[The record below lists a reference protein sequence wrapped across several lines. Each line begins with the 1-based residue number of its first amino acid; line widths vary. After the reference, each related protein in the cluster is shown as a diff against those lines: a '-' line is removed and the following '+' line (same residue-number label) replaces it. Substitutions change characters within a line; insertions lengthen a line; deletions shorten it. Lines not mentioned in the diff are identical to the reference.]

1 MLTLRSKNKLHN
13 IVKHSLIAGAF
24 LLIVILGAKI
34 DLDLGGLVSF
44 TLQTLFLGLAYYYL
58 PIRWRFI
65 LIVVYLGLGI
75 VGLAVFNGG
84 VGWAYFSSWP
94 MGFFV
99 GFVAMAFVSRP
110 MGNRFLP
117 VLGYFV
123 QIHLVIV
130 LLGVMWLAYF
140 TGSFSKGLE
149 TLAELV
155 PGIVIK
161 SLVGAG
167 VVGLVK
173 GFKKA

>member
-1 MLTLRSKNKLHN
+1 MLTLRSKNKLNN

-24 LLIVILGAKI
+24 LLLVIFGAKI
-34 DLDLGGLVSF
+34 DLDLGGSVFF

-58 PIRWRFI
+58 PIRWRFL
-65 LIVVYLGLGI
+65 LIIVYLGLGI

-99 GFVAMAFVSRP
+99 GFVVTAFVYRP

-123 QIHLVIV
+123 QVHLIIT
-130 LLGVMWLAYF
+130 LIGVMWIAYYL
-140 TGSFSKGLE
+140 GSFSKGLE
-149 TLAELV
+149 TLVDIL
-155 PGIVIK
+155 PGAVLK
-161 SLVGAG
+161 SFAGAG
-167 VVGLVK
+167 VILLA
-173 GFKKA
+173 KKL

>member
-1 MLTLRSKNKLHN
+1 
-13 IVKHSLIAGAF
+13 
-24 LLIVILGAKI
+24 
-34 DLDLGGLVSF
+34 
-44 TLQTLFLGLAYYYL
+44 LAYYYL

-99 GFVAMAFVSRP
+99 GFVATAFVSRP

-130 LLGVMWLAYF
+130 LLGVMWMAHYV
-140 TGSFSKGLE
+140 GSFSKGLE